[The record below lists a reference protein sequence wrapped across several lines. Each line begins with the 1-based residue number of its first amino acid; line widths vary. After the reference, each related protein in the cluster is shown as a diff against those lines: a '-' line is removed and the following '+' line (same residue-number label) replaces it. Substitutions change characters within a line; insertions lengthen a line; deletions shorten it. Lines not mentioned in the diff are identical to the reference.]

1 MANEPKPPAAP
12 PTESATG
19 AGAEPEAERP
29 MAAVLADFTAPLF
42 AHVDESTNR
51 ETLLEGLGLLVTIWN
66 AVAVDAWGKG
76 TDHVAQLQAAA
87 SEGDAAP
94 ELSSTVEFFVQ
105 RKRELFSTD
114 LRAVAEFDLTED
126 TPGSF
131 SVHASARLPPPSGS
145 VP

>member
-12 PTESATG
+12 PTQSAKS

-29 MAAVLADFTAPLF
+29 MAAVLAEFAAPLF
-42 AHVDESTNR
+42 LHVDESTNR
-51 ETLLEGLGLLVTIWN
+51 ETLLEGLRLLVTIWN
-66 AVAVDAWGKG
+66 AVVVDAWGKG
-76 TDHVAQLQAAA
+76 TDHIAQLEAVA
-87 SEGDAAP
+87 SEGDALP

-105 RKRELFSTD
+105 RKRELFSSD

-126 TPGSF
+126 TPGKF